1 MKMNFLG
8 VLALAVAS
16 LSSAS
21 AHAALT
27 PVNHR
32 GQFLQNVGTPTVDI
46 DFESFGAINFAP
58 GQVLASGSTLFGKY
72 QGSSSVASQIGEL
85 TYAIPGCSY
94 GDCRA
99 MVTNDYASTSGTQY
113 LGLDDASNYD
123 LFIGG
128 IDSIRIGFSSSNGV
142 SAFGMYLIASDVVD
156 LGALKLEVTTAAG
169 TSGFFYGGTV
179 DRMLSDGGLAYFL
192 GVSGAESA
200 ITSVDL
206 RFNNAAP
213 GTFLYGIDDILVEQS
228 LPEPGTLT
236 LFAIAL
242 SGLVLAGP
250 GSRLCLSMKF

>member
-1 MKMNFLG
+1 VKMNFLG
-8 VLALAVAS
+8 VLALAVAG

-21 AHAALT
+21 AYASLT
-27 PVNHR
+27 LVNHR
-32 GQFLQNVGTPTVDI
+32 SQFLQNVGTPTVDI
-46 DFESFGAINFAP
+46 DFESFGAINFTP

-72 QGSSSVASQIGEL
+72 QGSSSVVAQIGEL

-99 MVTNDYASTSGTQY
+99 MVANDYASTSGTQY
-113 LGLDDASNYD
+113 LGLNDASNYN

-128 IDSIRIGFSSSNGV
+128 MDSIRIGFLSSNGV
-142 SAFGMYLIASDVVD
+142 SAFGMYLIASDGVD
-156 LGALKLEVTTAAG
+156 FGALMLEVTTVAG
-169 TSGFFYGGTV
+169 TSSFIYGGTV
-179 DRMLSDGGLAYFL
+179 DRTLSDGGLAYFL

-206 RFNNAAP
+206 RFNNAAA

-228 LPEPGTLT
+228 LPEPGALA

-242 SGLVLAGP
+242 SGLVLAGR
-250 GSRLCLSMKF
+250 GRARVSR